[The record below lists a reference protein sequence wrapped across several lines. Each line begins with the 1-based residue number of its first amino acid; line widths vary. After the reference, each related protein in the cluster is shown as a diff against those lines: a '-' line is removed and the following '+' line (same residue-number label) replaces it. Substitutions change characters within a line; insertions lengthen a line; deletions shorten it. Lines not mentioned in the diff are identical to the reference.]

1 MSAPLRHCPVTPPT
15 PPQPLFPLLLCS
27 CVHERLFRSMAD
39 RLASDGW
46 VERGYNYLN
55 LDDCWQAMS
64 RDAAGK
70 LQPDPARFPSGI
82 PGALPHRLNRA
93 VRTL

>member
-1 MSAPLRHCPVTPPT
+1 MRHSPVTPPA
-15 PPQPLFPLLLCS
+15 PHPNPCRWLRS

-55 LDDCWQAMS
+55 LDDCWQDMS

-82 PGALPHRLNRA
+82 KGAPAGCLIA
-93 VRTL
+93 SQWSSTL